1 MRFDRVIMVDW
12 SATSGVT
19 RPGPDTIHVAWNDGH
34 VAWNDG
40 GAAAVQHCATRLAAQ
55 ELVAGLCLCK
65 GRVLVGMDFAFG
77 YPADSGL
84 PSGRELCAMMAD
96 RVTETQAG
104 VSNRFAVAAQLNR
117 ELALR
122 GGVGPFWGRAASV
135 DEPDLPTRRPV
146 TGKAEFRVV
155 ERAALARV
163 KEWGRIQSAFK
174 CAYPAS
180 VGSQTITGLACVGRL
195 LRDERLAK
203 RAVLWPFE
211 TRWDEAVAADAVV
224 FAEVWPATQ
233 VERVRADTSEDY
245 RDAKQVRAMV
255 EWAAQARDV
264 LARPAGLVDEDVVM
278 REGWILGIACD

>member
-1 MRFDRVIMVDW
+1 MVDW

-19 RPGPDTIHVAWNDGH
+19 RPGPDTIHVGWD
-34 VAWNDG
+34 DG
-40 GAAAVQHCATRLAAQ
+40 GRVKVQHCATRLIAQ
-55 ELVAGLCLCK
+55 QLVAGLCDVR

-84 PSGRELCAMMAD
+84 PHGRALCEWMAE
-96 RVTETQAG
+96 RVTETTEG
-104 VSNRFAVAAQLNR
+104 VSNRYAVAAAMNR
-117 ELALR
+117 EIAHR
-122 GGVGPFWGRAASV
+122 GGVGPFWGRPASV
-135 DEPDLPTRRPV
+135 QEPDLPTTRPV
-146 TGKAEFRVV
+146 TGKAEIRAV
-155 ERAALARV
+155 ERAALARA

-211 TRWDEAVAADAVV
+211 TRWDEAVAVDAVV

-233 VERVRADTSEDY
+233 SERVRADTSGDCK
-245 RDAKQVRAMV
+245 DAKQVRAMV
-255 EWAAQARDV
+255 QWAGETRDV

-278 REGWILGIACD
+278 REGWIVGVDWA

>member
-1 MRFDRVIMVDW
+1 MVDW

-19 RPGPDTIHVAWNDGH
+19 RPGPDTIHVAWNEGRS
-34 VAWNDG
+34 VQ
-40 GAAAVQHCATRLAAQ
+40 VQHCATRLVAQ
-55 ELVAGLCLCK
+55 ELVARLCEV
-65 GRVLVGMDFAFG
+65 REAVLVGMDFAFG

-117 ELALR
+117 GIAKR
-122 GGVGPFWGRAASV
+122 GGVGPFWGRPASV
-135 DEPDLPTRRPV
+135 DEPDLPTTRPV

-155 ERAALARV
+155 ERAALARAQ
-163 KEWGRIQSAFK
+163 EWGRIQSAFK

-180 VGSQTITGLACVGRL
+180 VGSQTLTGLACVGRL
-195 LRDERLAK
+195 LRDTRLAK

-211 TRWDEAVAADAVV
+211 TQWNEAVAGDAVV

-233 VERVRADTSEDY
+233 VERVRADTSEDC

-255 EWAAQARDV
+255 EWAAAARDV

-278 REGWILGIACD
+278 REGWIVGVDSA